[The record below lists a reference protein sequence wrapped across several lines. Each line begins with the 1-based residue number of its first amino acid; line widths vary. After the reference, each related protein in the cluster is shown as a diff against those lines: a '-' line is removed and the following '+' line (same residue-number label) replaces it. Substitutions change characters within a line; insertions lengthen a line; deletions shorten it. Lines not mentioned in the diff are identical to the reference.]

1 MYNLNINQLLISKNM
16 HPIQEKILQRIDQ
29 GSLKGLTLRQ
39 IGELVE
45 EKFPQK
51 IKHHINQLERK
62 GLIKVSKDPK
72 DITRTRSGT
81 IKNTGLISVPI
92 VGTADCGPATVF
104 ATENIQGYIKISRNI
119 LKKCKNIFAIR
130 AQGLSMNKAM
140 VDGKTIEDGDYLI
153 IDAERKNPKTGEI
166 VLSVI
171 DDMANVKRYIWDEK
185 NNQVVLASDST
196 QSIPPIFIHE
206 DDSFMINGTVIQVIK
221 SPKYA

>member
-1 MYNLNINQLLISKNM
+1 M
-16 HPIQEKILQRIDQ
+16 HSIQEKILQKIDQ
-29 GSLKGLTLRQ
+29 GGLTGMTLRQ
-39 IGELVE
+39 IGEMVG

-51 IKHHINQLERK
+51 IKHHINQLEKK
-62 GLIKVSKDPK
+62 GLIKVDKDTK
-72 DITRTRSGT
+72 SISRITSGT
-81 IKNTGLISVPI
+81 NKTTGLVSVAI
-92 VGTADCGPATVF
+92 VGTANCGPATIF
-104 ATENIQGYIKISRNI
+104 ATENIQGYIKISKNI

-130 AQGLSMNKAM
+130 AQGLSMNKAL

-153 IDAERKNPKTGEI
+153 IDTERKTPRTGEI

-196 QSIPPIFIHE
+196 QNIPPIFIHE

-221 SPKYA
+221 SPKFA

>member
-1 MYNLNINQLLISKNM
+1 M
-16 HPIQEKILQRIDQ
+16 HSLQEKILQKIGQ
-29 GSLKGLTLRQ
+29 EGLKGLTLRQ
-39 IGELVE
+39 IGEMIG

-51 IKHHINQLERK
+51 IKHHLIQLEKK
-62 GLIKVSKDPK
+62 GLVKIDKATKT
-72 DITRTRSGT
+72 ITRATSGT
-81 IKNTGLISVPI
+81 NKNTGLVSVPI
-92 VGTADCGPATVF
+92 AGTANCGPATIL
-104 ATENIQGYIKISRNI
+104 ATENIQGYLKISKNI

-130 AQGLSMNKAM
+130 AQGLSMNKALI
-140 VDGKTIEDGDYLI
+140 DGKTIEDGDYLI
-153 IDAERKNPKTGEI
+153 IDTDRKTPRNGEI

-171 DDMANVKRYIWDEK
+171 DDMANVKRYIWDEI

>member
-1 MYNLNINQLLISKNM
+1 MSVYLLLIHKNM
-16 HPIQEKILQRIDQ
+16 HSIQEKILQKIDQ
-29 GSLKGLTLRQ
+29 GGLSGMTLRQ
-39 IGELVE
+39 IGEMVG

-51 IKHHINQLERK
+51 IKHHINQLEKK
-62 GLIKVSKDPK
+62 GLIKVDKDTK
-72 DITRTRSGT
+72 TISRTTSGT
-81 IKNTGLISVPI
+81 NKATGLVSVAI
-92 VGTADCGPATVF
+92 VGTANCGPATIF
-104 ATENIQGYIKISRNI
+104 ATENIQGYIKISKNI

-130 AQGLSMNKAM
+130 AQGLSMNKAL

-153 IDAERKNPKTGEI
+153 IDTERKTPRTGEI

-196 QSIPPIFIHE
+196 QNIPPIFIHE

-221 SPKYA
+221 SPKFA